1 MNITKQQAAQEL
13 LRRRRARSSLIEFT
27 KYTFPGYKPDP
38 VHHLIA
44 NTLDQVLE
52 GQIRRLLI
60 NIPPQNGKSELA
72 SIRFPAYWSGRRP
85 NDPVIIASYAADL
98 AERMSR
104 EARGVVESGEYKAL
118 FGELRAI
125 DVAPIVTRRDSRAV
139 NEWGLAYPYR
149 GRVRAIGVG
158 GGLTGF
164 PGALAVV
171 DDPLKDWKEA
181 QSLTV
186 RDTVWEWYQSVLRTR
201 MGESGAIIVIQTRWH
216 EDDLTGRLLKN
227 YPGMWTLLRLP
238 AKAETQ
244 EERDHNNE
252 FLGQPLGMPD
262 PLGRQPGE
270 CLSPSRFSQAAVDE
284 IQREVGSVVWASLY
298 QGVPRAVEGNRI
310 KREWLSHIQRARP
323 ADVQG
328 RVRYWDKAG
337 TDGSGAYTCGAL
349 LARGL
354 DGKIYIEDVVR
365 GQWSALERESI
376 MKQTAQLDAQMF
388 GDVYAVDIYIEQE
401 PGSGGKESA
410 ESTIRNLAGFN
421 IYRDMPSGNKDARL
435 EPFAAQAEAGN
446 VILIE
451 GKWNRDYIEEMV
463 AIPNS
468 QYRDQGDATAGA
480 FNKLH
485 ETSEPEIKSYRFK
498 W

>member
-1 MNITKQQAAQEL
+1 MITKQQAAQEL
-13 LRRRRARSSLIEFT
+13 LKRRRARSSLIEFT
-27 KYTFPGYKPDP
+27 KYTFPSYKPDP
-38 VHHLIA
+38 VHYLIA
-44 NTLDQVLE
+44 STLDQVLE
-52 GQIRRLLI
+52 GKIRRLLI

-72 SIRFPAYWSGRRP
+72 SIRLPAYWLGRRP

-104 EARGVVESGEYKAL
+104 EARGVVESDEYRAL
-118 FGELRAI
+118 FGDLRAI
-125 DVAPIVTRRDSRAV
+125 DVAPIITRRDSRAV

-164 PGALAVV
+164 PGAISVI
-171 DDPLKDWKEA
+171 DDPLRDWKEA

-186 RDTVWEWYQSVLRTR
+186 RDSVWEWYQWVLRTR
-201 MGESGAIIVIQTRWH
+201 MGEDGAIIVIQTRWH

-244 EERDHNNE
+244 EERDRNNE
-252 FLGQPLGMPD
+252 FLGQPIGLPD

-270 CLSPSRFSQAAVDE
+270 VLSPSRFSQTAVDE

-310 KREWLSHIQRARP
+310 KREWLSRIQRARP
-323 ADVQG
+323 VDVVG

-337 TDGSGAYTCGAL
+337 TAGSGAWTAGVLIAKDIHG
-349 LARGL
+349 RF
-354 DGKIYIEDVVR
+354 YIEDVVR
-365 GQWSALERESI
+365 GQWSALERESV

-388 GDVYAVDIYIEQE
+388 ESVSAVDIYIEQE

-410 ESTIRNLAGFN
+410 EATVRNLAGFN
-421 IYRDMPSGNKDARL
+421 IYKDQPSGDKDTRL

-446 VILIE
+446 ITLIE
-451 GKWNRDYIEEMV
+451 GRWNRDYIEEMV

-468 QYRDQGDATAGA
+468 QFRDQADATAGG
-480 FNKLH
+480 FNKLNAT
-485 ETSEPEIKSYRFK
+485 ETPEIKKYLFN

>member
-1 MNITKQQAAQEL
+1 MSTNRQQAAQEL
-13 LRRRRARSSLIEFT
+13 LRRRAGRSRLIDFT
-27 KYTFPGYKPDP
+27 TYTFPGYKPDP

-44 NTLDQVLE
+44 STLDKVADGE
-52 GQIRRLLI
+52 IRRLLI
-60 NIPPQNGKSELA
+60 NIPPQHGKSELA
-72 SIRFPAYWSGRRP
+72 SIRLPAYWLGKRP

-104 EARGVVESGEYKAL
+104 ESRTVVESGEYRAL
-118 FGELRAI
+118 FGDLRAI
-125 DVAPIVTRRDSRAV
+125 DVAPIITRRDSRAV

-164 PGALAVV
+164 PGALAII

-181 QSLTV
+181 QSLTI
-186 RDTVWEWYQSVLRTR
+186 RDAVWEWYQSVLRTR
-201 MGESGAIIVIQTRWH
+201 MGEHGAIIVIQTRWH

-227 YPGMWTLLRLP
+227 YPGVWTLLRLP

-252 FLGQPLGMPD
+252 FLGQPLGQPD
-262 PLGRQPGE
+262 PLGRKPGE
-270 CLSPSRFSQAAVDE
+270 TLSPSRFSQAAIDE

-310 KREWLSHIQRARP
+310 KREWLSRIQRARP
-323 ADVQG
+323 VDVQG

-337 TDGSGAYTCGAL
+337 TAGSGAWTAGVLMAK
-349 LARGL
+349 GV

-376 MKQTAQLDAQMF
+376 MKQTAQLDAQIT
-388 GDVYAVDIYIEQE
+388 GSPYDVDIYIEQE

-410 ESTIRNLAGFN
+410 EATVRNLIGFN
-421 IYRDMPSGNKDARL
+421 IYKDQPTGDKDTRL

-446 VILIE
+446 IILLE

-463 AIPNS
+463 AVPNS
-468 QYRDQGDATAGA
+468 QYRDQADATAGA
-480 FNKLH
+480 FNKLALAAVPI
-485 ETSEPEIKSYRFK
+485 TPQL
-498 W
+498 WD